1 MSVSAG
7 SFDVA
12 IVGAGVLGLAHAY
25 VAASRGKRVAV
36 IERDTRANGAS
47 IRNFGFVTVTGQQ
60 RGESWTLA
68 RRTRDVWA
76 KIAPRAGIAVH
87 HAGLLL
93 TVRRPEAVAVAE
105 AFLKSEMGE
114 GCGFLDAKALRDRHP
129 QVAAPDALG
138 ALTSPHELRV
148 ESRDAIPQLTAW
160 LAEAHG
166 VDFIQGAAALKMTD
180 AGVETSRGF
189 IGAEMVV
196 VCPGDDFASLYPER
210 IEAYRPT
217 RCRLSMLKLASPGF
231 QWPAAIMSDLSLA
244 RYAGYADLPEAAPLK
259 ARLAAEQAE
268 HLAHGVHLI
277 VVQSGDGGLVVG
289 DSHHYEATPQ
299 PFAEAATE
307 RLILDEFAA
316 AIGSP
321 PPPVVERWTGSYA
334 VASDRTYF
342 IDAPEPHVRLVM
354 VTSGTGAST
363 CFGIAERTFDS
374 LLGAQIAA

>member
-1 MSVSAG
+1 MTAN

-12 IVGAGVLGLAHAY
+12 VVGAGVLGLAHAY
-25 VAASRGKRVAV
+25 VAASRGQRVAV

-60 RGESWTLA
+60 RGESWALA

-76 KIAPRAGIAVH
+76 EVAPKAGIVVH

-93 TVRRPEAVAVAE
+93 TVRRPEAVAVIE
-105 AFLKSEMGE
+105 AFLKTEMGE
-114 GCGFLDAKALRDRHP
+114 GCGFLDAAALRARHP

-148 ESRDAIPQLTAW
+148 ESRDAIPQLSAW
-160 LAEAHG
+160 LAEALG
-166 VDFIQGAAALKMTD
+166 VVFLHGAAALRVTD
-180 AGVETSRGF
+180 AGVDTSRGF
-189 IGAEMVV
+189 VGAQTVV

-210 IEAYRPT
+210 IEAYGPT
-217 RCRLSMLKLASPGF
+217 RCRLSMLRLASPGF
-231 QWPAAIMSDLSLA
+231 PWPAAIMSDLSLA
-244 RYAGYADLPEAAPLK
+244 RYAGYAELPEAAALK
-259 ARLAAEQAE
+259 TRLAAEQAE
-268 HLAHGVHLI
+268 LLAHGVHLI
-277 VVQSGDGGLVVG
+277 AVQGGDGTLVVG

-299 PFAEAATE
+299 PFAAARTE
-307 RLILDEFAA
+307 RLMLDEFEAA
-316 AIGSP
+316 LGAP
-321 PPPVVERWTGSYA
+321 APAVLERWTGSYA
-334 VASDRTYF
+334 VAADRTYF